1 MARVT
6 QEWYKV
12 VFVGLPVCRGR
23 CLPNFTQIGWY
34 LEKFASLR
42 LLCKGLARY
51 FLRAGAAAACDQ
63 GVALSCVFRPSHV
76 PRKVSAEFH
85 AYWLVFEKVG
95 FLETT
100 M

>member
-12 VFVGLPVCRGR
+12 VFAGLPVCRGR